1 MQGDSKL
8 LAGIKDEK
16 IWAYFVH
23 SYRINPKDSSIIKA
37 TADYGIQVPAIVES
51 GLLYGTQFHPEKSG
65 STGRMMLENF
75 LRECQK

>member
-1 MQGDSKL
+1 MQASIKTFGKL
-8 LAGIKDEK
+8 LKDDQ

-51 GLLYGTQFHPEKSG
+51 GLLYGN
-65 STGRMMLENF
+65 NF
-75 LRECQK
+75 ILKNQAVREG